1 MKIKLIIFFAIFSF
15 FELAYAQRFLSLQTV
30 VVRNTST
37 EGSYFDSKSLEEII
51 AGTVGDPAP
60 DSLETTIQKLEDYF
74 SSAPI
79 AVTSSGGL
87 TVLTDGFR
95 FNVDK
100 FPDHFYQK
108 YPVFPMLTP
117 ITPQF
122 ALAYAK
128 FLSNSTKDLI
138 PVLNELIKT
147 IDASVWVQEH
157 FTFFYVCL
165 RTLAITSNKNQRVQN
180 CLDESIANF
189 KLKNTVQFVRLANIY
204 LKLYRASRILFESI
218 SELDPNTYKRT
229 VTYDPI
235 NVDAPEMIAACKTAN
250 ETFAGI
256 SQTKHRIRKESLER
270 MPGGLWSSITWNLY
284 GQDQTTQGYNLI
296 FATPDL
302 NSISGAYFRVK
313 WDTKSRWSDYSFLCG
328 EYW

>member
-1 MKIKLIIFFAIFSF
+1 MKIKFIIFALFSI
-15 FELAYAQRFLSLQTV
+15 FELAYAQSFSSLQTI
-30 VVRNTST
+30 VVRNNSN
-37 EGSYFDSKSLEEII
+37 EGAYFDSKSLEEIVQ
-51 AGTVGDPAP
+51 GTIGEPAP
-60 DSLETTIQKLEDYF
+60 DSLETTIQKIDDYF

-122 ALAYAK
+122 ALAYAT

-138 PVLNELIKT
+138 PVLNDLIKT
-147 IDASVWVQEH
+147 IDSSVWVQDH

-165 RTLAITSNKNQRVQN
+165 RTLAITSNKNERVQN
-180 CLDESIANF
+180 CLNESIANF
-189 KLKNTVQFVRLANIY
+189 KLKETDKFVSLANIY
-204 LKLYRASRILFESI
+204 LKLYRASRIIFESN
-218 SELDPNTYKRT
+218 SELDLKTYIRT
-229 VTYDPI
+229 ATYDPI
-235 NVDAPEMIAACKTAN
+235 NVDTPEMKAACKTAN
-250 ETFAGI
+250 ETYAGI
-256 SQTKHRIRKESLER
+256 SQTKERIRRESLER
-270 MPGGLWSSITWNLY
+270 LPGGLWSSIKWNLY
-284 GQDQTTQGYNLI
+284 GKDQTTQGYNLI

-302 NSISGAYFRVK
+302 SSISGAYFRVK
-313 WDTKSRWSDYSFLCG
+313 WDHQSRWADYSFLCG